1 MVPAFAAGAIF
12 FCASNAG
19 ASAMMTSSVSSSD
32 SRDPLSNARSDW
44 TRNEAQALYDLP
56 FADLIFRAQSV
67 HRANF
72 DPNHVETASLLSIKT
87 GGCPED
93 CGYCSQ
99 SAKYDTGLKAT
110 KLMDQTAVVETAR
123 RARDAGAARFCMAAA
138 WRNPKDKALDRVCD
152 MVSAVKALGMETCAT
167 LGMPTPEQAAR
178 LHDAGL
184 DFYNHNVDT
193 SPEFY
198 GQIITTRTM
207 QDRIDTLSHA
217 REAGLKVCCGGII
230 GMGEQ
235 VEDRLGMLVLLARMA
250 VHPESV
256 PINMWNEVKG
266 VPVND
271 TAERPDSIA
280 LVRMIAVA
288 RIMMP
293 RSVVRLSAGRQ
304 YMTDELQALCFVAGA
319 NSIFIGDVLLT
330 TKNPQTARDAD
341 LFDRLGITSKL
352 DETLPDATAAGA
364 PTCGTG
370 VATRVSAA

>member
-1 MVPAFAAGAIF
+1 
-12 FCASNAG
+12 
-19 ASAMMTSSVSSSD
+19 MTMPSDSSVGD
-32 SRDPLSNARSDW
+32 ANAPRHDW
-44 TRNEAQALYDLP
+44 TRAEAEALYALP
-56 FADLIFRAQSV
+56 FANLIFRAQTL

-99 SAKYDTGLKAT
+99 SAHYDTDVKAT
-110 KLMDQTAVVETAR
+110 KLMDRDAVVDTAR
-123 RARDAGAARFCMAAA
+123 RARDAGASRFCMAAA
-138 WRNPKDKALDRVCD
+138 WRNPKDKDLDRVCE
-152 MVSAVKALGMETCAT
+152 MVSAVKDLGLETCAT
-167 LGMPTPEQAAR
+167 LGMLTPPQAAR
-178 LHDAGL
+178 LRDAGL

-198 GQIITTRTM
+198 GHIITTRTL
-207 QDRIDTLSHA
+207 QDRIDTLAHA
-217 REAGLKVCCGGII
+217 RDAGLKICCGGII

-235 VEDRLGMLVLLARMA
+235 VEDRLGMLILLANLPA
-250 VHPESV
+250 HPESV

-271 TAERPDSIA
+271 TANRPDPIA

-293 RSVVRLSAGRQ
+293 KSVVRLSAGRQ
-304 YMTDELQALCFVAGA
+304 YMTDELQALCFLAGA

-330 TKNPQTARDAD
+330 TKNPQTVRDAD
-341 LFDRLGITSKL
+341 LLGRLGITSRL
-352 DETLPDATAAGA
+352 DEARGGVTPAQAAE
-364 PTCGTG
+364 
-370 VATRVSAA
+370 

>member
-1 MVPAFAAGAIF
+1 MSTSLDSIDAG
-12 FCASNAG
+12 N
-19 ASAMMTSSVSSSD
+19 TSD
-32 SRDPLSNARSDW
+32 QPRHDW
-44 TRNEAQALYDLP
+44 TRAEAEALYDLP
-56 FADLIFRAQSV
+56 FADLIFRAQGI
-67 HRANF
+67 HRRNF

-99 SAKYDTGLKAT
+99 SAHYETGVKAT
-110 KLMDQTAVVETAR
+110 RLMDQSAVVATAR
-123 RARDAGAARFCMAAA
+123 RARDAGASRFCMAAA
-138 WRNPKDKALDRVCD
+138 WRNPKDKDLDRVCE
-152 MVSAVKALGMETCAT
+152 MVAAVKELGMETCAT
-167 LGMPTPEQAAR
+167 LGMLTGDQARR
-178 LHDAGL
+178 LRQAGL

-198 GQIITTRTM
+198 GQIITTRTLE
-207 QDRIDTLSHA
+207 DRIDTLGHA
-217 REAGLKVCCGGII
+217 REAGLKICCGGIV

-235 VEDRLGMLVLLARMA
+235 VGDRLGMLMLLANLS

-256 PINMWNEVKG
+256 PINLWNEVKG

-271 TAERPDSIA
+271 TAERPDPIA

-330 TKNPQTARDAD
+330 TKNPQTDRDAN
-341 LFDRLGITSKL
+341 LLGRLGMTSKL
-352 DETLPDATAAGA
+352 DDAAPAAVQIAGEA
-364 PTCGTG
+364 G
-370 VATRVSAA
+370 VQAAI